1 MQGARFK
8 INSCSTKIGTF
19 YFLKRI
25 YNPPPIHT
33 QCGIHLYLFHLINFH
48 IESNPKMATL
58 KGAIITGAASGVG
71 LALTKHLLS
80 KGWHVVMSDINEA
93 GDGIAKELGGKI
105 FFCG

>member
-1 MQGARFK
+1 
-8 INSCSTKIGTF
+8 
-19 YFLKRI
+19 
-25 YNPPPIHT
+25 
-33 QCGIHLYLFHLINFH
+33 
-48 IESNPKMATL
+48 MATL

-105 FFCG
+105 LWVKADIGVWEGVEALFTKGTSTFFLLT